1 MNIINDNSPNF
12 TGTMRAENLVNIH
25 IPSFDNIRKIFKK
38 TKNNK
43 SSDNICSWKNFWR
56 KPAGSNTSSSNSSGD
71 QSPPVAEPPPC
82 QKPTDQKNK
91 ISKRIIRKF
100 HEASVS
106 RSNGSPPITDNSD
119 NDQNYSLS
127 LFSPS
132 YSMEEIPV
140 KASHFE
146 GFTASGDLQERKSA
160 CSGLSS
166 EEAESLLPSSV
177 ILRRRIHPDKLG
189 VFTISE
195 FIPLLSNR
203 QISSTPSSNNES
215 AVSIYNPKSAF
226 NSQKIKCKNIDTRL
240 AEEVGVRNYNKIH
253 EHEHEHEKWVPPN
266 IYGLENSERIV
277 PTYYIPSN
285 MNRQNVLR
293 IDYHF
298 MVLDDIRNLRPLNI
312 HQLNY
317 INNNLNES
325 EKQKIIEE
333 FNNVIKSYGEILLD
347 KTS

>member
-1 MNIINDNSPNF
+1 
-12 TGTMRAENLVNIH
+12 
-25 IPSFDNIRKIFKK
+25 
-38 TKNNK
+38 
-43 SSDNICSWKNFWR
+43 
-56 KPAGSNTSSSNSSGD
+56 
-71 QSPPVAEPPPC
+71 VAEPPPC

-91 ISKRIIRKF
+91 ISKRIIQKF
-100 HEASVS
+100 HEAFVS

-132 YSMEEIPV
+132 PSYPMEEIPV
-140 KASHFE
+140 KASPFE

-215 AVSIYNPKSAF
+215 AVSSYNPKSAF

-240 AEEVGVRNYNKIH
+240 AEEVGLRNYNKI
-253 EHEHEHEKWVPPN
+253 HEHEKWVPPN
-266 IYGLENSERIV
+266 IHGLGNSERII
-277 PTYYIPSN
+277 PTYYTRSN
-285 MNRQNVLR
+285 TNINNVLR

-325 EKQKIIEE
+325 EKQQIIEE